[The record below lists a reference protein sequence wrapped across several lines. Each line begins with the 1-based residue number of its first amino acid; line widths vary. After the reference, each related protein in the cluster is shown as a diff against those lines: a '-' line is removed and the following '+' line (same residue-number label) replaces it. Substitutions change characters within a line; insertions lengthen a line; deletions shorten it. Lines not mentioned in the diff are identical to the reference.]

1 MSRFRTQLA
10 AAAAMLAFGPLT
22 AHGEVV
28 SALAEV
34 TNFSVK
40 LTDLNAFDFKSPSLK
55 AGGGTSSLSLSDQAD
70 LSGVYV
76 FSAENQSSSAQGT
89 GTLIDPTQLR
99 DKVTLNAGL
108 AQASKNGGNLSS
120 RIGADAATF
129 ANVPFGFYRGA
140 SEGASIQSSANSV
153 AWWTLSGNT
162 DAVFSGTLRL
172 QANAD
177 VSGLVANPYLIDT
190 GVRAITQ
197 VSGTLNMIAV
207 RDGVQ
212 VGSVFDNGQSFGLS
226 KSITFS
232 DTVAPAGQ
240 TVVELGETGDLLVNF
255 EIHVKN
261 TSSQSVNLFME
272 TYLSAFAS
280 VNAFQNRVAVPE
292 PGTWVLMLL
301 GLGGLAVAARRQ
313 PRQS

>member
-1 MSRFRTQLA
+1 MSTSRILLVA
-10 AAAAMLAFGPLT
+10 VAAMATFGLPA

-28 SALAEV
+28 SGLAEV

-40 LTDLNAFDFKSPSLK
+40 LTDLNAFDFKAPSLK
-55 AGGGTSSLSLSDQAD
+55 AGGGTSSLSLGNQVD

-76 FSAENQSSSAQGT
+76 FSPENQSSSAQGT
-89 GTLIDPTQLR
+89 GTLIDPTQLQ
-99 DKVTLNAGL
+99 DTVTLNAGL

-120 RIGADAATF
+120 RFNADAATF

-140 SEGASIQSSANSV
+140 SEGASIYSSANNA

-177 VSGLVANPYLIDT
+177 VSGLVANPHLIDT

-197 VSGTLNMIAV
+197 MSGTLDMIAL

-212 VGSVFDNGQSFGLS
+212 VGSVFDNGQSFLLS
-226 KSITFS
+226 RSITFS
-232 DTVAPAGQ
+232 DTVALPGQ
-240 TVVELGETGDLLVNF
+240 TVVELGETGDLLMNF
-255 EIHVKN
+255 QIHVRN
-261 TSSQSVNLFME
+261 TSSQSVNLYMT

-280 VNAFQNRVAVPE
+280 VNALQDRVPVPE
-292 PGTWVLMLL
+292 PGAWALMLL
-301 GLGGLAVAARRQ
+301 GLGGVAVAARRH
-313 PRQS
+313 RCQS